1 MVDNF
6 RARVISRGTRKLTRT
21 PMLIK
26 KNTNRRKKKIKISR
40 DLFTFNLPIFNVT
53 RRAHLEKNHEAL
65 EDQSNL
71 QIIGPLAVGLSTLH
85 PLK

>member
-1 MVDNF
+1 MVF
-6 RARVISRGTRKLTRT
+6 THVINQNTRKLVWT
-21 PMLIK
+21 PMLI
-26 KNTNRRKKKIKISR
+26 III
-40 DLFTFNLPIFNVT
+40 FTFNLPIFNVT